1 MESKEREGQ
10 GGGVIRSRIVAA
22 HPAALGPPTL
32 VERQKEEGD
41 GEGAAGGGCLLDH
54 RDSHLITF
62 LSKLTTTLTTA
73 GGQQICYSPLRF
85 LQGPI
90 VRP

>member
-10 GGGVIRSRIVAA
+10 GGVIRSRIVAA

-41 GEGAAGGGCLLDH
+41 GEGAAGGG
-54 RDSHLITF
+54 
-62 LSKLTTTLTTA
+62 
-73 GGQQICYSPLRF
+73 
-85 LQGPI
+85 
-90 VRP
+90 